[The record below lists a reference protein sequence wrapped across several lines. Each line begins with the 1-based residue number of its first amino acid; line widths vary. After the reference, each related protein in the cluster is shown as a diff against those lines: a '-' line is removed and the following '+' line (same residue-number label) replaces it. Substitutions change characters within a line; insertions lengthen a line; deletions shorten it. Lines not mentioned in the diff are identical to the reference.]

1 MLLFFLMN
9 YCFFLECLSI
19 AKQDQNTPEH
29 PETPPEHSRSS
40 PEYTGTI
47 LRRAGHPGTTSVTN
61 NTQKTYKTNL
71 KKQNII
77 NESIN
82 IFYLQLEIGDWV
94 RLTNSSYFLSEI

>member
-19 AKQDQNTPEH
+19 AKQAQSTPEH
-29 PETPPEHSRSS
+29 PGTPRNTPGTLQDS

-61 NTQKTYKTNL
+61 NTQKTYKTN
-71 KKQNII
+71 
-77 NESIN
+77 
-82 IFYLQLEIGDWV
+82 
-94 RLTNSSYFLSEI
+94 